1 MAFEVLT
8 KIEMLYDDEELRQ
21 LEEAYKAAKAKLLS
35 YLHQKEGLRLVR
47 NQETAP
53 DAQHRAQL
61 KGLHEMSDEEIK
73 NFALRFYAAL
83 RDMREE
89 EQ

>member
-47 NQETAP
+47 NQETAL